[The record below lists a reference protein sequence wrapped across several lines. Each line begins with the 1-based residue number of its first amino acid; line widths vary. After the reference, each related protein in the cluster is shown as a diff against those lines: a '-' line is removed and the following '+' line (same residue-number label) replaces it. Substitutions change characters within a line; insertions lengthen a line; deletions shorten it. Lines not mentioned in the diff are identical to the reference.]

1 MYYTLH
7 ALASPPGRGR
17 SVTRSARLESPLRV
31 APWWGDRCRSTTA
44 TGRSD
49 TGGRGS
55 RVRPAPA
62 DDRGRPSGGDDATG
76 VRTNLG
82 VSHRGTRLD
91 FTSGGPA
98 GRAGTATLRG
108 SGSAGIS
115 PSTWPPGSAPGVSSD
130 NGPMTDVGRAT
141 PCSAPSGPGRV
152 RHDRQARD
160 STQLEAVLDPAR
172 FAPSAGSH
180 HLHHVV
186 ATTDPPTLRV
196 LRMVSPA

>member
-1 MYYTLH
+1 MHLRIH
-7 ALASPPGRGR
+7 RKR
-17 SVTRSARLESPLRV
+17 SKRDAISRAEKPLRV
-31 APWWGDRCRSTTA
+31 MPWWGDRCRSTTA
-44 TGRSD
+44 TSRPDS
-49 TGGRGS
+49 GGRGS

-82 VSHRGTRLD
+82 VFSPGHSARFHQRR
-91 FTSGGPA
+91 SR
-98 GRAGTATLRG
+98 GRARTATLRG
-108 SGSAGIS
+108 SAGSAGIS